1 MAYNGTD
8 YYSPPFVNGVMTL
21 THEEC
26 VEVITAC
33 KTIIEDFIPTQEMK
47 EPTDTYVIC
56 TYNRIDWKKG
66 INGDTYSALLQ
77 YDVETMSEGIAPV
90 EETENVISE

>member
-1 MAYNGTD
+1 MAYNSTD
-8 YYSPPFVNGVMTL
+8 FYAPPFASGIMTL
-21 THEEC
+21 SHEEC
-26 VEVITAC
+26 VEVITSC
-33 KTIIEDFIPTQEMK
+33 KKIIEDFESTREIPEV
-47 EPTDTYVIC
+47 TDTYVIC

-90 EETENVISE
+90 EETENVVSE

>member
-1 MAYNGTD
+1 MAYNGSD
-8 YYSPPFVNGVMTL
+8 YYAPPFTNGVMTL

-26 VEVITAC
+26 VEIIAAC
-33 KTIIEDFIPTQEMK
+33 QTIIEDFEPSPEMP
-47 EPTDTYVIC
+47 EPTENYIIS

-66 INGDTYSALLQ
+66 INGDTYEALLQ